1 MSKTKS
7 TLIKSALFTV
17 PILLIALIVY
27 LVFKSF
33 LPDFIPVIQSG
44 EEAEIEAYIRSQ
56 GSLLGALIAAL
67 LQFFQVVSV
76 IFPGMPIQIAAGIIF
91 GWFKGFLICEISYVA
106 ANVIILLISRAYSM
120 KIKSF
125 LTFEKNES
133 KLTKFVGSDYP
144 EFMVFLGCMMPL
156 LPNGIIPYVAAKTNV
171 TLPRFT
177 AAVTLGSSPTV
188 LLLCL
193 LGNSILSG
201 NYLFSLFLFVVLGVA
216 IVVMYVFRDRLIELA
231 RKIKQN

>member
-91 GWFKGFLICEISYVA
+91 GWFNL
-106 ANVIILLISRAYSM
+106 
-120 KIKSF
+120 
-125 LTFEKNES
+125 
-133 KLTKFVGSDYP
+133 
-144 EFMVFLGCMMPL
+144 
-156 LPNGIIPYVAAKTNV
+156 
-171 TLPRFT
+171 
-177 AAVTLGSSPTV
+177 
-188 LLLCL
+188 
-193 LGNSILSG
+193 
-201 NYLFSLFLFVVLGVA
+201 
-216 IVVMYVFRDRLIELA
+216 
-231 RKIKQN
+231 